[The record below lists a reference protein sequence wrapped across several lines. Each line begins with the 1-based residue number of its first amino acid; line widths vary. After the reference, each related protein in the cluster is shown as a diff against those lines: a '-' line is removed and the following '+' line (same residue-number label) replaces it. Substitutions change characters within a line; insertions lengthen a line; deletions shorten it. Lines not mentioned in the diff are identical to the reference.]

1 MSGDLTIPEDTRLQ
15 QSRASNP
22 RASAWVSANAGSGK
36 TFVLSRRVVRLLLD
50 GAEPSTILSL
60 TFTKAAAANM
70 ANKVFE
76 ILGGWVSLDDPD
88 LAAQLADID
97 GFAPSPERLAA
108 ARRLFARAVETPGGL
123 KIQTIHAFCERLLH
137 LFPFEA
143 NVSAAFEVLDD
154 AGAAE
159 MLAEARLGLLAT
171 AAAHPD
177 GEDARAIAAV
187 EAAAGQFGFETLMR
201 QALSLRAWL
210 REHARGEDGIA
221 AYRAALAEAL
231 GVGPGETAED
241 VARMIAEEGIPPS
254 EWPSIAAALEGF
266 GPNDAR
272 QAMRLRE
279 AAAARGTDRAE
290 AYCSVFLTDK
300 GEPRKSIVTQA
311 AGRAEPGLAAR
322 LAAEQARVV
331 GLVDRR
337 KAVATLANSVALVRL
352 AEAVSRRYERAKSAR
367 GVLDFDD
374 LVARTLTLLARADAA
389 WVLYK
394 LDQGIEHILVDEAQ
408 DTSHAQWEI
417 LRRIADEFVAGEGRN
432 PRIRTVFAVGDAK
445 QSIFSFQGADPRAFE
460 ETRSHFGRRY
470 DALRARAREPD
481 RWAFEDIRLHLS
493 FRSAPDILAAVDA
506 VFAHGPYFRGLS
518 SDPSETS
525 TVHASAR
532 MAAPGRVEIW
542 PPEQPAP
549 AVEQEAWDRPL
560 DAPDE
565 AAPPVRLAR
574 RIAGLIHQWR
584 TTGDDAGRIIRPGD
598 VLVLV
603 RSRGAFFEAM
613 IRALK
618 QRGVPVAGADRLAL
632 TGHIAVMDLIALG
645 RASLL
650 PQDELTLAAVLR
662 SPLFGIGED
671 QLFTLAAGRSGSLS
685 AAIAAR
691 AEAGEAPWTA
701 VQATLE
707 RWRAL
712 AHRAGPFAFY
722 ATVLGPGRGR
732 LGMLARLGSE
742 AGDAVDEFLRL
753 ALDHE
758 QRRTPSLALFLDA
771 MEAADITIRRD
782 MEAGRDEV
790 RVMTVHGAKGLE
802 APVVFLA
809 DTCTVP
815 RNDARILSLH
825 ADGGDDSSVPVW
837 SRSKGS
843 DPAPVTAAR
852 AREEERI
859 RQEYH
864 RLLYVGMTRARDR
877 LVIAGFET
885 SKGRGE
891 DCWYDMVH
899 DRLAP
904 LSVPASAEYGPGE
917 VLRFQNRPFAPATGR
932 VADPQATPVKRPA
945 WLDAAAAPERAPA
958 GPLSPSKALAAADA
972 NPRAADTPFLR
983 DARATGIL
991 VHRLLELLPGLP
1003 AGRREDA
1010 ARSLAASR
1018 GASVAPERRDTVV
1031 AQVLAL
1037 LEDPRLEALF
1047 GPGSRAEASLAGRLP
1062 AGANGATRA
1071 VAGQVDRLAVTAAE
1085 VLVADFKTTA
1095 RPPANAD
1102 EIPEVYVGQLAVY
1115 RALMAQVAPGRP
1127 VRCLLIYTSG
1137 PVVIEVPAAMLDAAL
1152 ARITAA

>member
-1 MSGDLTIPEDTRLQ
+1 VSGDLTIPPDTRLQ

-50 GAEPSTILSL
+50 GVEPSTILSL

-76 ILGGWVSLDDPD
+76 ILGGWVSLDDAA

-97 GFAPSPERLAA
+97 GAAPSPERLAV

-159 MLAEARLGLLAT
+159 MLAEARHDLLAT
-171 AAAHPD
+171 AAVHPD

-201 QALSLRAWL
+201 QAMSLRGWL

-221 AYRAALAEAL
+221 AYRAALARAL
-231 GVGPGETAED
+231 DVGPDETAED
-241 VARMIAEEGIPPS
+241 VARMMAEDGIPPS
-254 EWPSIAAALEGF
+254 EWPSIAATLDGF
-266 GPNDAR
+266 SPNDVK
-272 QAMRLRE
+272 QAQRLRE
-279 AAAARGTDRAE
+279 AAGAGGMDRAE
-290 AYCSVFLTDK
+290 AYCCVFLTEK
-300 GEPRKSIVTQA
+300 GEARKSIVTQA
-311 AGRAEPGLAAR
+311 VGKKEPDLATL
-322 LAAEQARVV
+322 LAAEQARIL
-331 GLVDRR
+331 GLVNRR
-337 KAVATLANSVALVRL
+337 KAVATLANSLALVRL

-367 GVLDFDD
+367 GMLDFDD

-470 DALRARAREPD
+470 EALRAQARDPG
-481 RWAFEDIRLHLS
+481 RWAFEDIRLQLS
-493 FRSAPDILAAVDA
+493 FRSAPDILSAVDT
-506 VFAHGPYFRGLS
+506 VFADARNFRGLS
-518 SDPSETS
+518 SDPTETS
-525 TVHASAR
+525 TVHTSAR
-532 MAAPGRVEIW
+532 TTAPGRVEIW
-542 PPEQPAP
+542 PTETPTPAI
-549 AVEQEAWDRPL
+549 EQEAWDQPL

-574 RIAGLIHQWR
+574 RIAGLIHRWR
-584 TTGDDAGRIIRPGD
+584 TTGDEAGRVIQPGD
-598 VLVLV
+598 VLILV

-662 SPLFGIGED
+662 SPLFGIEED
-671 QLFTLAAGRSGSLS
+671 RLCALAAGRPGSLA

-691 AEAGEAPWTA
+691 AEAGEAPWTWI
-701 VQATLE
+701 QETLE

-722 ATVLGPGRGR
+722 AAVLGPGRGR

-758 QRRTPSLALFLDA
+758 QRRTPSLPLFLDA

-782 MEAGRDEV
+782 MEGGRNEV

-815 RNDARILSLH
+815 RNDARILPLP
-825 ADGGDDSSVPVW
+825 ADGGGEATVPVW

-843 DPAPVTAAR
+843 DPGPVTEAR

-859 RQEYH
+859 RHEYH
-864 RLLYVGMTRARDR
+864 RLLYVGMTRAKDR

-891 DCWYDMVH
+891 SCWYDMAH
-899 DRLAP
+899 ERLGP
-904 LSVPASAEYGPGE
+904 MSATVTAEDGLGE
-917 VLRFQNRPFAPATGR
+917 VLRFQTRPFAAAAER
-932 VADPQATPVKRPA
+932 EAVATPTPPVPPA
-945 WLDAAAAPERAPA
+945 WLDAAAAAERAPA

-983 DARATGIL
+983 DARAAGIL
-991 VHRLLELLPGLP
+991 VHRMLELLPGLP
-1003 AGRREDA
+1003 ADRRRDA
-1010 ARSLAASR
+1010 ALSLAASR
-1018 GASVAPERRDTVV
+1018 GASVAPERRVALV
-1031 AQVLAL
+1031 AQVLSL
-1037 LEDPRLEALF
+1037 LDDPRLQALF
-1047 GPGSRAEASLAGRLP
+1047 GPGSRAEASLAGSLVGLDGAMLP
-1062 AGANGATRA
+1062 

-1085 VLVADFKTTA
+1085 VLVADYKTTA
-1095 RPPANAD
+1095 RPPATPE

-1127 VRCLLIYTSG
+1127 VRCLLIYTAG
-1137 PVVIEVPAAMLDAAL
+1137 PVVLEVPAAMLDAAL